1 MGGVH
6 AAWLVAAWCAVI
18 FAVFGAVYCVTRV
31 HADFKE
37 KPALAAMNITHMLPI
52 VALCYYGVLGYRA
65 RPDEIE
71 RRMYEYDGDA
81 EMICVVQI
89 ALQVFVTTMA
99 LSTRDK
105 SLFKPELLGHHTTT
119 AALMVLCLRGTFAH
133 SYLAVFFGV
142 TELSTIPLNVMDTLK
157 NFKGLRKKHPTLDF
171 ASKLSFAVLFLS
183 LRVVLSSKVS
193 VEFQADLYEL
203 WKDDRAASVATCA
216 FMSVANLFVC
226 ALQLYW
232 ASLIVKGLY
241 KIATGQDKKGKEE

>member
-1 MGGVH
+1 
-6 AAWLVAAWCAVI
+6 
-18 FAVFGAVYCVTRV
+18 
-31 HADFKE
+31 
-37 KPALAAMNITHMLPI
+37 
-52 VALCYYGVLGYRA
+52 
-65 RPDEIE
+65 
-71 RRMYEYDGDA
+71 
-81 EMICVVQI
+81 
-89 ALQVFVTTMA
+89 MA

-105 SLFKPELLGHHTTT
+105 SLFKPELLGHHATT

-183 LRVVLSSKVS
+183 LRVGLSSKVS
-193 VEFQADLYEL
+193 VEFQADLYEP

-216 FMSVANLFVC
+216 FMSAANLFVC